1 MSDPL
6 KHECGVAL
14 LRLRKPLDYY
24 AEKYGTTAYGFSKL
38 SLLMEKQHNRGQD
51 GAGIAC
57 VGLDVPPGKPFYQL
71 EKSCS
76 SMPLADLLE
85 RISGMLEASD
95 QKTSTKALA
104 RPFCGEVYLGHL
116 RYGTYGNRTLAA
128 CHPMVCDNAR
138 RASTLLVAG
147 NFNLTNTP
155 DVFNHLTSLGYHPH
169 GHQDCEILLTMLSH
183 YLGEYHGDLLQAVKN
198 AAAQWDGGF
207 VISGIIG
214 NGDAFAF
221 RDSAGIRPAYYYV
234 DDEVAVL
241 ASERVTI
248 QTAFNLG
255 SEDVKELPAG
265 HMIIIPA
272 KGEITLKQCLPHAPV
287 RHCVFERIYFSR
299 GNDADIQRERRAL
312 GRAVVPKVLD
322 AIDHD
327 YDHTFFSYIP
337 NTAQVS
343 FHGML
348 EALDDYRGGHK
359 LRFGMI
365 AVKDAK
371 FRTFISDAN
380 HREELFPHVYDVTYG
395 LIQSHEDNLVV
406 IDDSIVRGNTM
417 RRAILPILDR
427 LEPKRI
433 VIVSS
438 APQIRY
444 PDCYGID
451 MASFSELVAF
461 QACMDLIHERKMDA
475 FFEETVHQAEEELAR
490 PDRDMQ
496 NIAARL
502 YAQFTDDELTEAIT
516 KRLLP
521 DNLNAELKVVFLSCE
536 DLRRCI
542 PDHTGDWYF
551 TGNYPTPGGNRVVNQ
566 ALVNFAH
573 NLFIRAY

>member
-14 LRLRKPLDYY
+14 LRLRKPLAYY
-24 AEKYGTTAYGFSKL
+24 AEKYGATTYGFSKL

-57 VGLDVPPGKPFYQL
+57 VGLDIPPGKPFYQL

-85 RISGMLEASD
+85 RISTMLE
-95 QKTSTKALA
+95 TSKAADGTISLA

-128 CHPMVCDNAR
+128 CHPMVCDGTR
-138 RASTLLVAG
+138 RRTTMLVAG
-147 NFNLTNTP
+147 NFNLTNTSEMFRQL
-155 DVFNHLTSLGYHPH
+155 VSLGYHPH

-183 YLGEYHGDLLQAVKN
+183 YLGEAGCDLFQAVQN
-198 AAAQWDGGF
+198 AASRWDGGF

-221 RDSAGIRPAYYYV
+221 RDPVGIRPAFYYI
-234 DDEVAVL
+234 DDEVAVV

-248 QTAFNLG
+248 QTAFNLA

-265 HMIIIPA
+265 HLLSIPA
-272 KGEITLKQCLPHAPV
+272 QGEITLRQCLPEMPI

-299 GNDADIQRERRAL
+299 GNAADIQQERRSL
-312 GRAVVPKVLD
+312 GRAVVPQVLD

-348 EALDDYRGGHK
+348 EALDDFRGGHK
-359 LRFGMI
+359 LRFGMV

-395 LIQSHEDNLVV
+395 LIQSHKDNLVV

-461 QACMDLIHERKMDA
+461 QACMDLIHERKLDSVFDEA
-475 FFEETVHQAEEELAR
+475 VHLAEQELAK
-490 PDRDMQ
+490 PDKEME
-496 NIAARL
+496 NKAAML
-502 YAQFTDDELTEAIT
+502 YNLFTDNELTAAIT

-521 DNLNAELKVVFLSCE
+521 DNLNAELKVVFLSCA

-542 PDHTGDWYF
+542 PNHTGDWYF

-573 NLFIRAY
+573 NLSIRAY